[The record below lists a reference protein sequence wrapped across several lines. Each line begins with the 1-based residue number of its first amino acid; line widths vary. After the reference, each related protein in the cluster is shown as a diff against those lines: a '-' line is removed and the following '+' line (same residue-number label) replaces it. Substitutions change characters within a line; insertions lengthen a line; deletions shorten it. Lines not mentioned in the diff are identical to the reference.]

1 MEHLKTIL
9 ITFGTKHLKNNI
21 MKKVQEIVK
30 FAIIT
35 GIFIFGLVILSLGF
49 GFILTGFF
57 N

>member
-1 MEHLKTIL
+1 
-9 ITFGTKHLKNNI
+9 

>member
-9 ITFGTKHLKNNI
+9 ITFGMKHLKNNI
-21 MKKVQEIVK
+21 MNKTKEIVK
-30 FAIIT
+30 FAVIT